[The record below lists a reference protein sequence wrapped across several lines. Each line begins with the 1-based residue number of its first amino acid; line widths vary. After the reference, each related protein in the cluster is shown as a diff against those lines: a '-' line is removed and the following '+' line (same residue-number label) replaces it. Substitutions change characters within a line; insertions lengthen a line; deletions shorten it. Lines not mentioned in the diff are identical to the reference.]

1 MKQPTAPPTGIP
13 LYPELPIT
21 DDGTAGVSTSATS
34 GGNVNVASQQPDQYF
49 RLQEISR
56 LRKHL
61 EDEKD
66 KRSQLYKKYRRGINA
81 VDAVDTALISASMGM
96 GIGGVGLLTTVIAAP
111 VVLGLEIAALGCG
124 LLGVAGK
131 FISRWLS
138 VKAKKHDE
146 VRVLAES
153 KLNTIADHVSRAL
166 TDGQISDEEFRLI
179 SDEAQKYTQ
188 MKAEIRTG
196 AQKAHAAVTLDEESK
211 NSLIQRGRDE
221 ARASF
226 MKKLA
231 GPWVVCSF
239 GTPGRWH
246 VTAHA
251 STRTEGMTRPRGAPR
266 PARGW
271 SVLSGAPGVFCC
283 ESTWFGGPPG
293 GWGGPF
299 MVNQNWVWELLWGSQ
314 SFPQKLRPSLGL
326 GEIPVDRVFGRTS
339 PALGFS
345 CVLPKV

>member
-1 MKQPTAPPTGIP
+1 MKQATAPPVNAP
-13 LYPELPIT
+13 LYPELP
-21 DDGTAGVSTSATS
+21 AGPAETQS
-34 GGNVNVASQQPDQYF
+34 VNNTPPDQYF

-81 VDAVDTALISASMGM
+81 EDAVDTALISASMGM
-96 GIGGVGLLTTVIAAP
+96 GIWGVGLLTTVIAAP

-131 FISRWLS
+131 FIGRRLS

-153 KLNTIADHVSRAL
+153 KLDTIADHVSRAL

-179 SDEAQKYTQ
+179 IDEAQKYTQ

-196 AQKAHAAVTLDEESK
+196 AQKAYAAVTLEEETK

-231 GPWVVCSF
+231 APWVVCSF

-246 VTAHA
+246 VTAPA
-251 STRTEGMTRPRGAPR
+251 ATQTEGMTRPRGAPPNNSSPR
-266 PARGW
+266 KKKNA
-271 SVLSGAPGVFCC
+271 
-283 ESTWFGGPPG
+283 
-293 GWGGPF
+293 
-299 MVNQNWVWELLWGSQ
+299 LL
-314 SFPQKLRPSLGL
+314 
-326 GEIPVDRVFGRTS
+326 
-339 PALGFS
+339 
-345 CVLPKV
+345 

>member
-1 MKQPTAPPTGIP
+1 MKQATAPPVNAP
-13 LYPELPIT
+13 LYPELP
-21 DDGTAGVSTSATS
+21 AGPAETQS
-34 GGNVNVASQQPDQYF
+34 VNNTPPDQYF

-81 VDAVDTALISASMGM
+81 VDAADTALISASMGM

-131 FISRWLS
+131 FIGRRLS

-179 SDEAQKYTQ
+179 IDEAQKYTQ

-196 AQKAHAAVTLDEESK
+196 AQKAHAAVTLDEETK
-211 NSLIQRGRDE
+211 NSLIQQGRDE
-221 ARASF
+221 ARASL
-226 MKKLA
+226 MEKLT
-231 GPWVVCSF
+231 GPWVVCSK

-251 STRTEGMTRPRGAPR
+251 STRTGGMTRPRGAPR
-266 PARGW
+266 PASGGW
-271 SVLSGAPGVFCC
+271 GLLVVFCC

-299 MVNQNWVWELLWGSQ
+299 LVNQNWVWELCVPLEHAHGASHKNCARPWGSWWT
-314 SFPQKLRPSLGL
+314 
-326 GEIPVDRVFGRTS
+326 VFFHRTS

>member
-1 MKQPTAPPTGIP
+1 MKQATAPPVNAP
-13 LYPELPIT
+13 LYPELP
-21 DDGTAGVSTSATS
+21 AGPAETQS
-34 GGNVNVASQQPDQYF
+34 VNNTPPDQYF
-49 RLQEISR
+49 RLLEISR

-81 VDAVDTALISASMGM
+81 VDAADTALISASMGM

-111 VVLGLEIAALGCG
+111 VVLGLEFAALGCG

-131 FISRWLS
+131 FIGRRLS

-179 SDEAQKYTQ
+179 IDEAQKYTQ

-196 AQKAHAAVTLDEESK
+196 AQKAHAAVTLDEETK
-211 NSLIQRGRDE
+211 NSLIQQGRDE
-221 ARASF
+221 ARASL
-226 MKKLA
+226 MEKLT
-231 GPWVVCSF
+231 GPWVVCSK

-251 STRTEGMTRPRGAPR
+251 STRTGGMTRPRGAPR

-271 SVLSGAPGVFCC
+271 AVLSGAPGCF
-283 ESTWFGGPPG
+283 SGIYFWGYFGFIHGYHWSGGPPG
-293 GWGGPF
+293 RWDGPF
-299 MVNQNWVWELLWGSQ
+299 LGNQNWS
-314 SFPQKLRPSLGL
+314 
-326 GEIPVDRVFGRTS
+326 
-339 PALGFS
+339 
-345 CVLPKV
+345 

>member
-34 GGNVNVASQQPDQYF
+34 GGSVNVASQQPDQYY

-66 KRSQLYKKYRRGINA
+66 KRSQLYKKYRRGITA
-81 VDAVDTALISASMGM
+81 VDAADTALISASMGM

-131 FISRWLS
+131 FIGHRLS
-138 VKAKKHDE
+138 VKARKHDE

-153 KLNTIADHVSRAL
+153 KLNTIADHVSSAL
-166 TDGQISDEEFRLI
+166 ADGQISDEEFRMVI
-179 SDEAQKYTQ
+179 DEVNKYTL
-188 MKAEIRTG
+188 MKAEIRAG
-196 AQKAHAAVTLDEESK
+196 AQKAHAAVALDEETK
-211 NSLIQRGRDE
+211 NSLIQQGRDK
-221 ARASF
+221 AMASL
-226 MKKLA
+226 MEKLT

-239 GTPGRWH
+239 GTPGCWH
-246 VTAHA
+246 VTAPA
-251 STRTEGMTRPRGAPR
+251 ATQTEGMTRPRGAPR

-271 SVLSGAPGVFCC
+271 SVLSGAPEPLNPGSIFFYLPPRFFSVR
-283 ESTWFGGPPG
+283 ESW
-293 GWGGPF
+293 
-299 MVNQNWVWELLWGSQ
+299 N
-314 SFPQKLRPSLGL
+314 
-326 GEIPVDRVFGRTS
+326 
-339 PALGFS
+339 
-345 CVLPKV
+345 